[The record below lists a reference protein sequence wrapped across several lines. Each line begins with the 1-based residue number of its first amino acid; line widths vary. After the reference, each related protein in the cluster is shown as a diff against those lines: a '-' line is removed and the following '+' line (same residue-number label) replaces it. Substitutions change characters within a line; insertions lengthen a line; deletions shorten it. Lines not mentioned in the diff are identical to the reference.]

1 MTTKQLTY
9 PTFNSQGQTCVD
21 FVSKKIPSC
30 NPTSVFSSALCMDGT
45 LRATSFQPTND
56 ECRTKSRFGV
66 VTDWIDD
73 YKTRKSGYG
82 PPYYVEYGG
91 DLPGDCNRM
100 GADLG

>member
-1 MTTKQLTY
+1 
-9 PTFNSQGQTCVD
+9 
-21 FVSKKIPSC
+21 
-30 NPTSVFSSALCMDGT
+30 MDGT